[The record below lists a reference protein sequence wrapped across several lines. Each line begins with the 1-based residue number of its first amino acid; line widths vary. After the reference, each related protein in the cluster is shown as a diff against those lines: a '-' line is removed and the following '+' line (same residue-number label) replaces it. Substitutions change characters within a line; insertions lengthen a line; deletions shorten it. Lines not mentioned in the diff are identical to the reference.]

1 MYNIESNTHRV
12 TQYVIS
18 EAYKWLYK
26 EIENNKYSANKN
38 REAKALLLKIKME
51 RCVTEET
58 YNQFLSMMDHNL
70 FIYLITCKKV
80 KAKNQKITS
89 NHVLNYFVTFNG
101 VILPLGF
108 IFDFFEDEYETEDD
122 CKRQIAK
129 FIESER
135 TTEFENYCRDALLK
149 KSDPQAQLK
158 ENYPFVFRTPIMF
171 YVTQG
176 IRALLTV
183 VLLAMFV
190 LFLKESSIV
199 NVLKDFIMV
208 AKFDIRSFLST
219 TYPDMTAFLLGAV
232 IKPSEGCTYAQYFSM
247 YSFHISFNLV
257 LVICLIV
264 RIKRLIN
271 FIAFLIRSITSRVR
285 CNLQEK
291 RINFLEDEGIDTISA
306 HFKSIA
312 PTLVVTKCITEDMIE
327 EMPPECAVYTKT
339 VNFNLVKIEKSIQYL
354 YRSTYEKLHIIF
366 RDESMLQANRRYWRR
381 GFIST
386 ALFCIVVV
394 ICNVPGLYASVIPE
408 LQIMWDNIMS
418 WL

>member
-26 EIENNKYSANKN
+26 EIDNNKYSANKN

-101 VILPLGF
+101 VVLPLGF
-108 IFDFFEDEYETEDD
+108 IFDFFEDEYETEED

-149 KSDPQAQLK
+149 KADPQAQLK
-158 ENYPFVFRTPIMF
+158 ENYPFVFRTPVMF

-176 IRALLTV
+176 IRALLTL

-199 NVLKDFIMV
+199 NVIKDFIMV
-208 AKFDIRSFLST
+208 AKFDIKSFLPN
-219 TYPDMTAFLLGAV
+219 TYPDMTAFLLGTV
-232 IKPSEGCTYAQYFSM
+232 IKPSEGCTYAQYFGM
-247 YSFHISFNLV
+247 YSFHISFNIILPEYSS
-257 LVICLIV
+257 
-264 RIKRLIN
+264 RKRAYHPEN
-271 FIAFLIRSITSRVR
+271 TKRGYKK
-285 CNLQEK
+285 EK
-291 RINFLEDEGIDTISA
+291 TECVEGFTPC
-306 HFKSIA
+306 KS
-312 PTLVVTKCITEDMIE
+312 T
-327 EMPPECAVYTKT
+327 
-339 VNFNLVKIEKSIQYL
+339 
-354 YRSTYEKLHIIF
+354 H
-366 RDESMLQANRRYWRR
+366 
-381 GFIST
+381 
-386 ALFCIVVV
+386 
-394 ICNVPGLYASVIPE
+394 SVF
-408 LQIMWDNIMS
+408 
-418 WL
+418 